1 MVMHFHGHQWHHEKR
16 KMACPRVPGQ
26 QLNTF
31 EPLHLIGLMCWSCWS
46 KRYSWLPILQRD
58 TEESAPVI
66 LESLIARQIWTVT
79 YALGLPHTNA
89 WNWSLSTWCIS
100 NAVAQASFKYSSRT
114 AYAAGQ
120 NITRPWLLQVA
131 AGDLK
136 PPCSCF
142 RRLQ

>member
-1 MVMHFHGHQWHHEKR
+1 MAPRKTKNGMSQGPRPAAEHFRTAALDSSHVLILLIKE
-16 KMACPRVPGQ
+16 V
-26 QLNTF
+26 QLASN
-31 EPLHLIGLMCWSCWS
+31 SS
-46 KRYSWLPILQRD
+46 KRYRGV
-58 TEESAPVI
+58 SACHPVI
-66 LESLIARQIWTVT
+66 VESLIARQIWRVT

-136 PPCSCF
+136 PPWSCF